1 MSYFNESLIK
11 PGIMNRYL
19 KVFGLGVAL
28 SAVISCT
35 DDVLPAGNQTDA
47 EGVYK
52 INITEPETRFVYDA
66 NSENPSK
73 IVVNWAENDQL
84 SVFVGGENI
93 GALFDLTG
101 GANSKQ
107 GEFSGSF
114 KCTGNAP
121 KDGDRIYAFYTAE
134 SNIVV
139 PKVENGQLVTEVK
152 NGTTVEASE
161 EKTNTASR
169 IYCSFRNQVQG
180 ANGVPEFKTRS
191 GRSVDFRYGS
201 AYYFEDMGKNLPS
214 MRLNSL
220 SSYILAKFKLKD
232 SSGKPAGKGW
242 KPYKVSL
249 ITEKCYFDSLVYV
262 DLAPKDGGEIKD
274 IAFQPYAIVTNPGM
288 QNTGHQTSYMT
299 VALNEKDANGNITKD
314 YWDVDLS
321 TTDETFY
328 VYFAV
333 PPTNI
338 PQGQHLQCVVSMKM
352 VDGSTP
358 VVKSFAYPI
367 EITKATGFNLEAGKC
382 SSADFTRPVEN
393 KEFLLNGEFFINPV
407 YNPDDKK
414 WSYQGHSNLNSLYPS
429 YYSVGT
435 ADRNSVRQGAIQNFR
450 SDGAL
455 NYLGVY
461 DTSFDGMYIETRKD
475 GNVIKGSITR
485 YTSYPVFGY
494 QYEGDDAITPLPNTP
509 MHAILSN
516 VEDPINQ
523 AWFARHEHAIAERNS
538 LWPRKDWLNSWDRF
552 YTHLVSNH
560 ETPLIKNDNSTDWA
574 LPGVT
579 GAENLKMFMQCPF
592 LPVGAQKLEYLTVP
606 ELESYNFW
614 KNYSGVS
621 DCGYEQ
627 INGNTWAEKYGYGPY
642 NPESVFNKDYANLG
656 TVLANKAAQPGGDA
670 LSAWYSE
677 YLIRNGA
684 SMEDYYKNYGE
695 FEIDFSKVYYPG
707 SNYSGKPCAADG
719 GTWTY
724 KGGVSFPLAF
734 YLHNVDNYV
743 RPCNIRDYGIVIL
756 DGEEFRLTHTATGKR
771 ENLDVAEPCNIWCF
785 KRK

>member
-19 KVFGLGVAL
+19 KVFGLGVIL
-28 SAVISCT
+28 SAAISCT

-139 PKVENGQLVTEVK
+139 PKVVNGQLVTEVK
-152 NGTTVEASE
+152 DGTTVEASE

-180 ANGVPEFKTRS
+180 ANAIPEFKTRNR
-191 GRSVDFRYGS
+191 RSVDFRYGS

-220 SSYILAKFKLKD
+220 SSYLLAKFKLKD

-274 IAFQPYAIVTNPGM
+274 VAFQPYAVVTSTGVE
-288 QNTGHQTSYMT
+288 NTGHQTSYMT

-328 VYFAV
+328 VYFAL

-338 PQGQHLQCVVSMKM
+338 PQGQHLQCVVSMVK
-352 VDGSTP
+352 VDDETP
-358 VVKSFAYPI
+358 IVKSFAYPI

-407 YNPDDKK
+407 YNPDDKS
-414 WSYQGHSNLNSLYPS
+414 WAYQGYSGLGKIYPNYFSGGSPDRNEVRQSTVSLFKYNLNNL
-429 YYSVGT
+429 
-435 ADRNSVRQGAIQNFR
+435 AC
-450 SDGAL
+450 
-455 NYLGVY
+455 Y
-461 DTSFDGMYIETRKD
+461 DTSFDGMYISTKKEGD
-475 GNVIKGSITR
+475 VIKGSITR

-494 QYEGDDAITPLPNTP
+494 QYEGDDAITPRPNQP
-509 MHAILSN
+509 IHAILSN
-516 VEDPINQ
+516 VDDPHNQ
-523 AWFARHEHAIAERNS
+523 AWFARNTHAIASAQS
-538 LWPRKDWLNSWDRF
+538 LWPRKDWLNAWGEF
-552 YTHLVSNH
+552 YENIKSQSS
-560 ETPLIKNDNSTDWA
+560 TPLISNSNSKDLA
-574 LPGVT
+574 LPGVSI
-579 GAENLKMFMQCPF
+579 NDFQQNFCRCPF
-592 LPVGAQKLEYLTVP
+592 LPNAEHNFEYCCV
-606 ELESYNFW
+606 ESLGDYWNG
-614 KNYSGVS
+614 YSGVTS
-621 DCGYEQ
+621 CSTSKLVQNELD
-627 INGNTWAEKYGYGPY
+627 
-642 NPESVFNKDYANLG
+642 KDYANLG
-656 TVLANKAAQPGGDA
+656 TYLENKRGTGGNQNIPMA
-670 LSAWYSE
+670 TWYSE

-684 SMEDYYKNYGE
+684 RMDDYYINYGE
-695 FEIDFSKVYYPG
+695 FEIDFTKHYYEN
-707 SNYSGKPCAADG
+707 SNNANIELDNGI
-719 GTWTY
+719 WTY

-734 YLHNVDNYV
+734 YLHNLGYQA
-743 RPCNIRDYGIVIL
+743 PANIRDYGISIL
-756 DGEEFRLTHTATGKR
+756 DGEEFRLTHTNDGKR
-771 ENLDVAEPCNIWCF
+771 SGTTVNQWAPSNIWCF